1 MVRSGL
7 FLGALLGLGIAA
19 SAQEP
24 ADLRDDELLSDI
36 VVVTEAGEADRLLAL
51 MREVRDRGLLMFEDV
66 RECESPVPTTGIL
79 DNQFNRGAV
88 NWAYHMEVWARAM
101 AAGDCGCP
109 YRLLSFEEFSE
120 EVAGTSP
127 ENIDAS
133 DVQEFTKFW
142 VERRAVVEPEYKAFK
157 AQTCGE

>member
-7 FLGALLGLGIAA
+7 FLGALLGIGMAA

-24 ADLRDDELLSDI
+24 AELRDDQLLSDI

-51 MREVRDRGLLMFEDV
+51 MREVRDRGLLMFEDI
-66 RECESPVPTTGIL
+66 RECESPVPKTGLLENEIM
-79 DNQFNRGAV
+79 RGEV
-88 NWAYHMEVWARAM
+88 NWAYHMEVWSRAM

-109 YRLLSFEEFSE
+109 YKYLSFEEFSE
-120 EVAGTSP
+120 DVAGTSP

-133 DVQEFTKFW
+133 DVDEFAMFW
-142 VERRAVVEPEYKAFK
+142 VERRDVVQPAYRAFK